1 MSTPQVRHVL
11 HELNVIFGGALI
23 RLRAAARERVEDDDA
38 GAGLDAD
45 GAPDLP
51 PEQEAELAQHLRPG
65 DPSMPDDQFLFIGVV
80 VGRRF
85 RQNRSADILVAT
97 RRRVGVGADRERLA
111 LAGLVRPR
119 RRYLEVA
126 RRPRD
131 DRIKGARRRGRKDD
145 RLQVLLAALDGQ
157 EE

>member
-1 MSTPQVRHVL
+1 RSQPIAGVVESGTAEVRNGEAGLQQMSTPQVRHVL

-65 DPSMPDDQFLFIGVV
+65 DPSMPDDQF
-80 VGRRF
+80 
-85 RQNRSADILVAT
+85 
-97 RRRVGVGADRERLA
+97 
-111 LAGLVRPR
+111 
-119 RRYLEVA
+119 
-126 RRPRD
+126 
-131 DRIKGARRRGRKDD
+131 
-145 RLQVLLAALDGQ
+145 
-157 EE
+157 